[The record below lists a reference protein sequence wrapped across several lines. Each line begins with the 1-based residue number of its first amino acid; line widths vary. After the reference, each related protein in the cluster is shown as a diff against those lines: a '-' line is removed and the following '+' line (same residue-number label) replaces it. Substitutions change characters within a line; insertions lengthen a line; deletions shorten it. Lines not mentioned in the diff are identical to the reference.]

1 MSEEKKKNRKLIIS
15 ILLLIG
21 VIATTTLAWFIWSS
35 RDNANMK
42 VTVGDLAD
50 ITIKGG
56 NIIDITDLSP
66 TFYYDENSYTDF
78 KIKKKKSLTTSL
90 TLKVSIDVTE
100 ISEELKNESFK
111 YVLLKSTDNTNFTE
125 LTNGSLENASAGSRL
140 SLFTSQLEDIVSY
153 YKLYFWIDGNNENT
167 TNMQSKTFKG
177 VLNVDVSE
185 PVDLMYNVVKLDGNT
200 TDSLPST
207 GFYTLSNYTCDNGA
221 TLTYDETTRK
231 ITTNKVDNCTLEYT
245 TKSSPLLKD
254 VVKIGDYIEYT
265 GNNGCSGTSCQG
277 HNANQDSD
285 TTNYTYGYCYSTDYK
300 YYTYGWRVA
309 YIKDNSVYIV
319 AAGSPECVTSTEG
332 DSTTTI
338 ESLKTASLKYCNN
351 DYLQGG
357 VCDDTTAHPLRGGDF
372 YNITKGLFGDSNA
385 RGLYT
390 YTDSSYDTG
399 VSITSSNICYDK
411 YSIKE
416 CGYNNDLI
424 DNGGY
429 YWFGSAYSSSDPL
442 IWNPYYRRVNSNSNS
457 NAYGVR
463 LVLKLDS
470 TITTTGGSGTI
481 DRPYTISKRS
491 GV

>member
-1 MSEEKKKNRKLIIS
+1 MGEEKKKNRKLIIS

-21 VIATTTLAWFIWSS
+21 VIATSTLAWFIWSS

-56 NIIDITDLSP
+56 NIINITDLSP

-140 SLFTSQLEDIVSY
+140 NLFTSSLEDIVSY

-167 TNMQSKTFKG
+167 TNMQNKTFKG

-245 TKSSPLLKD
+245 TKSNPLLKD
-254 VVKIGDYIEYT
+254 VVKIGDYISYT

-277 HNANQDSD
+277 YNANQDSD
-285 TTNYTYGYCYSTDYK
+285 TTNYTYGYCNSADYK
-300 YYTYGWRVA
+300 FYTYGWRVA

-319 AAGSPECVTSTEG
+319 SAGSPECVTSTA
-332 DSTTTI
+332 SVPTTTI
-338 ESLKTASLKYCNN
+338 DSLKTASLKYCNT

-357 VCDDTTAHPLRGGDF
+357 VCDDTTGHPLRGGDF

-390 YTDSSYDTG
+390 YTDSSYDSG
-399 VSITSSNICYDK
+399 VSVTDSNMCFKK

-416 CGYNNDLI
+416 CGYNSDLI

-429 YWFGSAYSSSDPL
+429 YWFGSAYDPSNTLAWNPFYRGVNSSSS
-442 IWNPYYRRVNSNSNS
+442 SNKF
-457 NAYGVR
+457 GIR
-463 LVLKLDS
+463 PVLKLDS
-470 TITTTGGSGTI
+470 TITVNGGSGTV
-481 DRPYTISKRS
+481 DKPYTISTRS
-491 GV
+491 GA